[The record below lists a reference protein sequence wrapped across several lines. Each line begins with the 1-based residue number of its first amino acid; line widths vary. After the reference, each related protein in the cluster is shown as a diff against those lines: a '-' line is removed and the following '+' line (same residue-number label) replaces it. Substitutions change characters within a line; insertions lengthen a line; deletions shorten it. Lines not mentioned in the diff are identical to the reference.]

1 MNNTVN
7 LCSYLGFCDNNMYTT
22 GLNNYFWFTNAT
34 EMDANGY
41 DMMNDD
47 KFPLFRTIR
56 GVVGPH
62 WDNFK
67 I

>member
-1 MNNTVN
+1 
-7 LCSYLGFCDNNMYTT
+7 MYTT

-34 EMDANGY
+34 EMDANDY